1 MRKSRRGTILGQKAV
16 LRSVKDVKVKIARW
30 HTGVKAGWAAH
41 VQPGLVGGGV
51 DTGPLLDVDHDSSAA
66 LA

>member
-1 MRKSRRGTILGQKAV
+1 
-16 LRSVKDVKVKIARW
+16 VKDVEIEIARW

-51 DTGPLLDVDHDSSAA
+51 AAGPLLDVDYDSSTT